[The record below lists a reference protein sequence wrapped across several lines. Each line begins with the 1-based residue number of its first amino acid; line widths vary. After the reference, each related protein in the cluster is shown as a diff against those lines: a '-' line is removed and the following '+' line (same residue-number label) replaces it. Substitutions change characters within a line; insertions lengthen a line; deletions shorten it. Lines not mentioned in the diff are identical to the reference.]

1 MVLVVVLQKRLVLLL
16 SLLQWGILPF
26 ITAST
31 TTVVVI
37 VTFVTDEDAVSG
49 RYCSFCSCFDWL
61 FHTSCCRQLYGIRW
75 HVVTIVVVVAIAS
88 LEASCVVVMAPKP

>member
-1 MVLVVVLQKRLVLLL
+1 ML

-31 TTVVVI
+31 TTVVGI

-49 RYCSFCSCFDWL
+49 RYCSLCSCFDWL
-61 FHTSCCRQLYGIRW
+61 FCTSYCRHLYGIRW
-75 HVVTIVVVVAIAS
+75 HVVTIVIVVAIAS
-88 LEASCVVVMAPKP
+88 LEARRVVVMAPKP